1 MKGSFMTNKAILAIV
16 PIMAMTLMSGCA
28 TYSGWQPVVDSRNDP
43 NAAMIPQD
51 TEECK
56 MLAQQAGSVGTETA
70 KGVAAGGL
78 LGAAAGAAIGAVAGN
93 PGAGAAIGAA
103 AGGIGGGAQTGV
115 SGDLDFKRAYI
126 NCMRNRGHNVIN

>member
-1 MKGSFMTNKAILAIV
+1 MIVVPMLAFMG
-16 PIMAMTLMSGCA
+16 GCA
-28 TYSGWQPVVDSRNDP
+28 TYSGWQPTVDSYNDKNP
-43 NAAMIPQD
+43 QAIPQD

-56 MLAQQAGSVGTETA
+56 MLANQAGSVGTDTA
-70 KGVAAGGL
+70 KGVAVGGL

-103 AGGIGGGAQTGV
+103 AGGIGGGAQQGV
-115 SGDLDFKRAYI
+115 SGDENYKRAFI